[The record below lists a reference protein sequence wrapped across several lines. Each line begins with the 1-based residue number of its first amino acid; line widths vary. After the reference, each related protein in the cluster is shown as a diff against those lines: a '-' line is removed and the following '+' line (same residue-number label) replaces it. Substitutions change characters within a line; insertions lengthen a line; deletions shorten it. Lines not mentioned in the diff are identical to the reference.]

1 MHKILLLSIFNLVC
15 FFQASSQVIKDT
27 SVIIQKNETLE
38 VEKTYQLTDGT
49 IISSAELDAI
59 FERAWE
65 KSFGRMTEE
74 ESKLL
79 FENVNVEVKIDENR
93 E

>member
-1 MHKILLLSIFNLVC
+1 LVC

-27 SVIIQKNETLE
+27 SVIIQKNDTLE

-49 IISSAELDAI
+49 FISSAELDAI

-65 KSFGRMTEE
+65 KSFRRMTDEE
-74 ESKLL
+74 TKLL
-79 FENVNVEVKIDENR
+79 FENVNVEVKIDD
-93 E
+93 

>member
-1 MHKILLLSIFNLVC
+1 MQKILLLLIFNLVC

-27 SVIIQKNETLE
+27 SVIIQKNDTLE

-49 IISSAELDAI
+49 FISSAELDAI

-65 KSFGRMTEE
+65 KSFRRMTDEE
-74 ESKLL
+74 TKLL
-79 FENVNVEVKIDENR
+79 FENVNVEVKIDD
-93 E
+93 